1 MIIDEIKR
9 YFEKECEL
17 FEGKRLNVNCL
28 GEKAHAC
35 VIEVTPCKPII
46 ERYADGGT
54 KRQICFAIATRE
66 YFDNDEKENLTT
78 AQFYEAFEKWIDERN
93 ESGALPKLSDGY
105 EPTEFE
111 IMNRGFVQ
119 DVTGAKARY
128 QINLRL
134 IYERY

>member
-1 MIIDEIKR
+1 MIIDEIKT

-17 FEGKRLNVNCL
+17 FKGKRLNVNCL
-28 GEKAHAC
+28 GEKEHSC
-35 VIEVTPCKPII
+35 VIEVTPCKPVID
-46 ERYADGGT
+46 RYADGGT

-66 YFDNDEKENLTT
+66 YFDNDEMQNLTT
-78 AQFYEAFEKWIDERN
+78 AQFYEAFEKWIDRQN
-93 ESGALPKLSDGY
+93 ENGTLPELSNGY
-105 EPTEFE
+105 DSLELE

-134 IYERY
+134 IYEKY